1 MAQWYR
7 QGLAKAMN
15 KEMDWDS
22 DAWKLTLHTATYAPN
37 LDTHAYVSDLT
48 NELTTA
54 GNYTAGG
61 FALTMIAPAYT
72 AANSWATTRA
82 NTTAYALGNI
92 VRPASANGFLYQAVV
107 AGTSAAAPPTYPTVV
122 GREVTDGSVVWSNVG
137 AGIIVLD
144 ANDVTQA
151 SFTAGPFRYGVIS
164 DRTPGTAATQPLLG
178 LIDFASNQT
187 GGGGTF
193 TLTFDT
199 QGVLQLLIP

>member
-107 AGTSAAAPPTYPTVV
+107 AGTTGAARPPTRRWSVGKSPTAPSS
-122 GREVTDGSVVWSNVG
+122 GPTS
-137 AGIIVLD
+137 AP
-144 ANDVTQA
+144 A
-151 SFTAGPFRYGVIS
+151 SS
-164 DRTPGTAATQPLLG
+164 CSTPTTSRRRRSRRARSGTG
-178 LIDFASNQT
+178 
-187 GGGGTF
+187 
-193 TLTFDT
+193 
-199 QGVLQLLIP
+199 